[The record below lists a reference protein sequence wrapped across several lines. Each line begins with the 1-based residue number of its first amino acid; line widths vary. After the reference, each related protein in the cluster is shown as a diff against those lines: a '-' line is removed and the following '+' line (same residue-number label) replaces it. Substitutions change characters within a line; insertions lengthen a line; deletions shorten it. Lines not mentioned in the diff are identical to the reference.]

1 MKVWSYLVDL
11 IAPMRCPFCDRFI
24 RWDKLFCSVCLKR
37 LPFTGSEVCRA
48 CGKVDCIC
56 KFTDNEDSIQKRI
69 YPHYDRCIVPLYYDD
84 IVKHSIIDMK
94 YNSCGVNSKAIAEI
108 ITRRLK
114 KCSNDNSLLVCVP
127 MTRKAKIAR
136 GYNQSHLISKN
147 LSSFLGIEY
156 DPRVLRKNRNTKDQ
170 KTLTKHE
177 RALNLL
183 DAFTVAQP
191 EKVMNRDILLCD
203 DVLTTGNTLNECAR
217 VLKLAG
223 ARTVTAVV
231 FATVKGAQDNENEV

>member
-24 RWDKLFCSVCLKR
+24 RWDKLFCSVCLKK
-37 LPFTGSEVCRA
+37 LPFTGSEVCHT
-48 CGKVDCIC
+48 CGKADCIC
-56 KFTDNEDSIQKRI
+56 EFVDNEDNFQERL

-84 IVKHSIIDMK
+84 VVKHSIIDMK
-94 YNSCGVNSKAIAEI
+94 YNSCGVNAKAIVEI

-114 KCSNDNSLLVCVP
+114 NDNDNYLLVSVP

-136 GYNQSHLISKN
+136 GYNQSHLIAKN

-156 DPRVLRKNRNTKDQ
+156 DSKALKKNRTTKDQ
-170 KTLTKHE
+170 KALTKHE

-183 DAFTVAQP
+183 DAFSVADS
-191 EKVMNRDILLCD
+191 KKIMNRDILLCD
-203 DVLTTGNTLNECAR
+203 DVLTTGNTLSECAR

-223 ARTVTAVV
+223 AETVTAVV
-231 FATVKGAQDNENEV
+231 FATVSDMHETAKEG

>member
-1 MKVWSYLVDL
+1 M
-11 IAPMRCPFCDRFI
+11 
-24 RWDKLFCSVCLKR
+24 
-37 LPFTGSEVCRA
+37 
-48 CGKVDCIC
+48 
-56 KFTDNEDSIQKRI
+56 
-69 YPHYDRCIVPLYYDD
+69 YYDD

-94 YNSCGVNSKAIAEI
+94 YNSCGVNAKAIAEI
-108 ITRRLK
+108 ITRRL
-114 KCSNDNSLLVCVP
+114 SNDNDNYFLVSVP

-136 GYNQSHLISKN
+136 GYNQSHLIAKN

-156 DPRVLRKNRNTKDQ
+156 GSKALKKNRTTKDQ
-170 KTLTKHE
+170 KLLTKHE

-183 DAFTVAQP
+183 DAFSVAQP

-203 DVLTTGNTLNECAR
+203 DVLTTGNTLSECAR

-231 FATVKGAQDNENEV
+231 FATVRDTHGTEKEV